1 MAPQETCRLA
11 CICQTEMLKCWLRHR
26 QLKLPQRLYLWRT
39 CINTILTYGILATN
53 LTVQT
58 LQEYQTTVY
67 QMLRI
72 LIGDHAYMTRH
83 THQQALQHHN
93 LPQPLEL
100 LQHMAERLWNRLQR
114 RHLLL
119 AHLATVAL
127 DMDCKTSPSCENFVT
142 VIALW
147 STM

>member
-1 MAPQETCRLA
+1 
-11 CICQTEMLKCWLRHR
+11 MLKCWLRHR

-72 LIGDHAYMTRH
+72 IIGDHAYMTRH

-93 LPQPLEL
+93 LPALAAHGRETMESTPEAPPLTCTPGNSC
-100 LQHMAERLWNRLQR
+100 A
-114 RHLLL
+114 RHGL
-119 AHLATVAL
+119 
-127 DMDCKTSPSCENFVT
+127 
-142 VIALW
+142 
-147 STM
+147 